1 MSRIRILRLDI
12 AGGVSTH
19 LQASYGPQVP
29 RDLVLAVWAGIWSR
43 GSRVLAL
50 REPRGKIRSGAA
62 STGHHGRAR
71 RPGEAGMILPSE
83 RKGRTCPDAVLPA
96 PRSPCHEAPRRWPL
110 LPPGFLGVGH
120 EQ

>member
-1 MSRIRILRLDI
+1 
-12 AGGVSTH
+12 
-19 LQASYGPQVP
+19 
-29 RDLVLAVWAGIWSR
+29 
-43 GSRVLAL
+43 
-50 REPRGKIRSGAA
+50 
-62 STGHHGRAR
+62 
-71 RPGEAGMILPSE
+71 MILPSE